1 MTLNTLL
8 TTREEHMNYLNDE
21 HDKRVKREQMQF
33 KMHLQ
38 ETYLDLVN
46 SEDNPHLMRD
56 CFEKDLETMRLYA
69 DDSDDSVL
77 RARLIAHRDCLDA
90 FASVLTSLEL
100 NEVPNRED
108 AVSILNYISSLPS
121 PVAMHYHC
129 YSRLREI
136 YTDYE
141 LAHEE
146 LFNDEVFFDDMLE
159 EEDPER
165 KIELET
171 FVKTIDA
178 PDFDFFEIDFSKSP
192 FKYYR
197 DYDLKAFS
205 TASSSISENRNF
217 LKWYLSE
224 KLTA

>member
-1 MTLNTLL
+1 MTLNTL
-8 TTREEHMNYLNDE
+8 TTREEDMKLYKKNE
-21 HDKRVKREQMQF
+21 EKREQMKF

-46 SEDNPHLMRD
+46 SQDNPDLMRD

-69 DDSDDSVL
+69 SDKYDDSVL

-100 NEVPNRED
+100 NETPNRED
-108 AVSILNYISSLPS
+108 AVSILNYSSSLPS
-121 PVAMHYHC
+121 PSPYHYES

-136 YTDYE
+136 YSDYE

-146 LFNDEVFFDDMLE
+146 LFNDEVFFGDMLE
-159 EEDPER
+159 AEDPER

-205 TASSSISENRNF
+205 TASSSIDRNRDF
-217 LKWYLSE
+217 LKSYLSE